1 MSSTLPSLNPPPA
14 PLSTSS
20 KPQSTP
26 GESSQPPPHGAI
38 TSMVHHHLCSKSS
51 GPALPWKIQIWC
63 WIPPPVPNPRRGI
76 SSTIPKGPQPSKHS
90 FSPFPIARFDLPSF
104 LPVVQS
110 PSTMSSTSG
119 KPREQEPS
127 SLYVHALSPL
137 QSHPLSHSL
146 LLACK
151 Q

>member
-1 MSSTLPSLNPPPA
+1 MFSTLPSLNPPPA

-20 KPQSTP
+20 KLQSTP
-26 GESSQPPPHGAI
+26 EESSQRPPHGAI

-51 GPALPWKIQIWC
+51 GLALPWKTQIWY
-63 WIPPPVPNPRRGI
+63 WIPPPVPSPRRGI
-76 SSTIPKGPQPSKHS
+76 PSTMPKGPQPSNYS
-90 FSPFPIARFDLPSF
+90 FSPIARFNSPSF

-110 PSTMSSTSG
+110 PLTMSSTSG
-119 KPREQEPS
+119 KPREPEPN
-127 SLYVHALSPL
+127 SLYVYAFSPL
-137 QSHPLSHSL
+137 QSHSLSHSL